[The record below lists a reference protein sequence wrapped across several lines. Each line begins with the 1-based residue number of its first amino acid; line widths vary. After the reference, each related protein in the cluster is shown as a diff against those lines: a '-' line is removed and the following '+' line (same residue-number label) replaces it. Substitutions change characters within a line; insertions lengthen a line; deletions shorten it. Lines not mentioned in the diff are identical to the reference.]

1 MTIYSL
7 YLITNLSNNKTYVGW
22 TSRDPHLRFIEHQ
35 KTHKPKYQS
44 RSAISY
50 AIEKYGHDNFLF
62 EVLTKT
68 TDQQYSKSLES
79 FYVAWYGSLIDV
91 WGYNKDFGGTGHKR
105 TAETIEKHRQKL
117 LGRKQTEEHIKKR
130 IKPKK
135 EKVVL
140 SEEEKELRRLA
151 GIEKM
156 KSTKKE
162 QASKGELWMQSDEG
176 RKHMSESAMG
186 RKQTDKQ
193 KEIARECNSKEW
205 IITDPLGNEFII
217 KNLRKFALENGLD
230 QGNLVSVAKGRLK
243 QHKGYKVKSK

>member
-35 KTHKPKYQS
+35 KTRKPKYQS

-50 AIEKYGHDNFLF
+50 AIEKYGNDNFLF
-62 EVLTKT
+62 EVLTET

-117 LGRKQTEEHIKKR
+117 LGTKQSEEHKRKRAKKGKDNPMYGR
-130 IKPKK
+130 TGDKHHNFGKILTDGERDLISKRVKESYKDREHPKGTQGK
-135 EKVVL
+135 
-140 SEEEKELRRLA
+140 SFWNN
-151 GIEKM
+151 GIECKM
-156 KSTKKE
+156 FKNDE
-162 QASKGELWMQSDEG
+162 VPPDGWVKGMLK
-176 RKHMSESAMG
+176 RK
-186 RKQTDKQ
+186 
-193 KEIARECNSKEW
+193 
-205 IITDPLGNEFII
+205 
-217 KNLRKFALENGLD
+217 
-230 QGNLVSVAKGRLK
+230 
-243 QHKGYKVKSK
+243 